1 MHKLSTFQ
9 IAVIGVFI
17 FFTLLAVGV
26 FSGIIPFFSNAPEG
40 VGGEAVLWG
49 TLPAEHFRDPLE
61 EMNRTNEG
69 LFKVVYVEKDARTFD
84 DDLVEALASGRGPDM
99 ILLPQELIVRH
110 ADKAYPLPYENM
122 SVRSFRDTFV
132 EEGELYLVPEGI
144 LGLPFSVDPLVMY
157 WNRDMFSSAG
167 ISVPPATWDEFFTLV
182 PMLTKIDNARNV
194 LRSGVSFGE
203 FSNVEHAKEI
213 LALLILQAGNPITEK
228 TDSGYMSVLAE
239 NRGMSTNPAQSALRF
254 YTEFSNPAK
263 TTYSWN
269 RSLPSSKD
277 VFIAGDLA
285 MYFGFASELDDIE
298 KKSPHLNFDIAPVP
312 QAKDAI
318 ARMTYGNM
326 QAITVLK
333 SSKNPTTTFY
343 AASFMT
349 SPEFNFVF
357 STISALPPP
366 RRDLLR
372 NIPPSAFGKIFYNG
386 ALTARGWFD
395 PSPEETTAVFKTMVE
410 NTVSGKER
418 ISDAV
423 VRASA
428 SIQTIIPKP
437 IR

>member
-1 MHKLSTFQ
+1 
-9 IAVIGVFI
+9 
-17 FFTLLAVGV
+17 
-26 FSGIIPFFSNAPEG
+26 
-40 VGGEAVLWG
+40 
-49 TLPAEHFRDPLE
+49 
-61 EMNRTNEG
+61 MNE
-69 LFKVVYVEKDARTFD
+69 
-84 DDLVEALASGRGPDM
+84 S
-99 ILLPQELIVRH
+99 
-110 ADKAYPLPYENM
+110 
-122 SVRSFRDTFV
+122 
-132 EEGELYLVPEGI
+132 
-144 LGLPFSVDPLVMY
+144 
-157 WNRDMFSSAG
+157 
-167 ISVPPATWDEFFTLV
+167 
-182 PMLTKIDNARNV
+182 
-194 LRSGVSFGE
+194 
-203 FSNVEHAKEI
+203 
-213 LALLILQAGNPITEK
+213 
-228 TDSGYMSVLAE
+228 
-239 NRGMSTNPAQSALRF
+239 AQSALRF

-372 NIPPSAFGKIFYNG
+372 NIPPSAFGKYSIMVRSLHEVGLIPKKQPRIQDDGQYRQERIRTPLSVRPLLFLNQSVAMICTLGGCQCCAPAACIG
-386 ALTARGWFD
+386 AGWHRAVPTCGSRIDSLRVIDFIIVTGWLLLFTGRMVLYVRARGYGQSRHNVFD
-395 PSPEETTAVFKTMVE
+395 RFWGMSSSLAWL
-410 NTVSGKER
+410 
-418 ISDAV
+418 V
-423 VRASA
+423 VR
-428 SIQTIIPKP
+428 TIDAFVGFSSGEFCQ
-437 IR
+437 